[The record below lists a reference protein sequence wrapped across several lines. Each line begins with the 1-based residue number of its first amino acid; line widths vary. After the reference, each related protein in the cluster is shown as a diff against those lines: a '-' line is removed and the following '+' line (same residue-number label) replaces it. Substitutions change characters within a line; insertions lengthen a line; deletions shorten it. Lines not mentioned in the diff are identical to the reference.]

1 MSIRRTRTNL
11 EDHYTQVDNAWVR
24 DDRLSLKARGLFVQI
39 LSHREGWSISINSLV
54 NANPEG
60 DAAIRSALSELI
72 EYGYLVRGERERN
85 DKGHLGDYEYT
96 LWAGRG
102 LPTLD
107 DPAVDPPTVENPTT
121 KKTISKEDHLQES
134 PATQEMIAAGGWCVP
149 SADTQQTELWRDQ
162 LYQELW
168 ALWPSTRRSTH
179 KEAGK
184 AFAGALRVVG
194 GKEGAAAILEA
205 ARRHAAVWRTW
216 PHDQVQYIPLLPTW
230 LNKERWTAPDPQ
242 PRAETPGQKPR
253 RADVKPNDEWMY
265 R

>member
-1 MSIRRTRTNL
+1 MSIRRTRTSL
-11 EDHYTQVDNAWVR
+11 EDQYTQVDNAWLR

-39 LSHREGWSISINSLV
+39 LSHREGWSISIASLV
-54 NANPEG
+54 RANPEG
-60 DAAIRSALSELI
+60 DSAIRSALAELI
-72 EYGYLVRGERERN
+72 RFGYLIRGERER
-85 DKGHLGDYEYT
+85 DESGRLGDYEYT
-96 LWAGRG
+96 LWGQPG
-102 LPTLD
+102 LPPGRN
-107 DPAVDPPTVENPTT
+107 PAVDQPAVDEPTVENPTP
-121 KKTISKEDHLQES
+121 KKEHIQEDHHQET
-134 PATQEMIAAGGWCVP
+134 PAVQE
-149 SADTQQTELWRDQ
+149 QWRDQ

-194 GKEGAAAILEA
+194 GKEGAAAILDA
-205 ARRHAAVWRTW
+205 ARRHAAVWQTW

-242 PRAETPGQKPR
+242 PRADAPGQKPR
-253 RADVKPNDEWMY
+253 RPDVKPNDEWMY